1 MNNDKPAATNPADLE
16 PLTYREAVDVA
27 KRIFEDW
34 LNLGLNLQAMDDVA
48 MQQVAPQMLQNKP
61 DLLLALAAKHHFG
74 FDALRFG
81 VADAVVN
88 QSDQNLPPAVRT
100 WLVSFLRGEV
110 ERPNAG
116 AGRRGGGN
124 DLWHLNI
131 AITVFHLVKAHG
143 MTATRNDA
151 SEQTSA
157 CDAVADA
164 LAELDLEPTT
174 FHSVKRIWLSFL
186 RTKREASKR
195 ADSFGFEKNPWAL
208 FD

>member
-1 MNNDKPAATNPADLE
+1 MKNGKPTVTNPAYSE
-16 PLTYREAVDVA
+16 PLSYREAVDIA
-27 KRIFEDW
+27 KRMLEGCLKFK
-34 LNLGLNLQAMDDVA
+34 LSSQAMDDYVT
-48 MQQVAPQMLQNKP
+48 QQVAPQMLQNRP
-61 DLLLALAAKHHFG
+61 DLLLALAAKHHFA

-81 VADAVVN
+81 VADAIAN
-88 QSDQNLPPAVRT
+88 QSDQDLPPDVRT

-110 ERPNAG
+110 ERPKAG

-124 DLWHLNI
+124 DLWHLHI
-131 AITVFHLVKAHG
+131 AITVFGLVKAHG

-164 LAELDLEPTT
+164 LAKLDEEPTT
-174 FHSVKRIWLSFL
+174 FHSVKRIWLRFL
-186 RTKREASKR
+186 RTRKEAPEL
-195 ADSFGFEKNPWAL
+195 AGTFGLDENPSAL